1 MIKKILLVSAVLS
14 SSLFAASFEDNIKN
28 LIEKQ
33 THAKVK
39 IVSST
44 DLKDSKNLKVVV
56 VEIADGGAQRVPMFA
71 TSDGNTIIGLS
82 NIFFTASKADE
93 DIVSRVTHEAMAYN
107 ESGQKEAAGKLI
119 NALSPDQYITLKSSA
134 KNPKT
139 YFIVADP
146 NCGYCREELRN
157 VEDRLKTHNVNMVM
171 VGILG
176 EDSQKKAAY
185 LMDNVKSNM
194 SESDKLKNIRK
205 VFSSNFKAPAKIDV
219 SKVATTTES
228 LFKTGVIRGV
238 PYIYEVEK

>member
-1 MIKKILLVSAVLS
+1 MIKKILLASAVLS
-14 SSLFAASFEDNIKN
+14 SSVFAASFEDNVKN

-33 THAKVK
+33 TSAKVN
-39 IVSST
+39 IISSA
-44 DLKDSKNLKVVV
+44 DLKDSKNLKMVV
-56 VEIADGGAQRVPMFA
+56 VEIADGSAQRVPMFA

-93 DIVSRVTHEAMAYN
+93 DVVSKISDEVMAYN
-107 ESGQKEAAGKLI
+107 ENGQKEAAGKLI
-119 NALSPDQYITLKSSA
+119 KALSPDQYITLKSNA

-157 VEDRLKTHNVNMVM
+157 AEDKLKTHNINMII

-185 LMDNVKSNM
+185 LMDNIKSSM
-194 SESDKLKNIRK
+194 SESDKLKGIRE

-219 SKVATTTES
+219 SKVMKTTES

-238 PYIYEVEK
+238 PYIYEVE

>member
-1 MIKKILLVSAVLS
+1 MIKKILLASAVLS
-14 SSLFAASFEDNIKN
+14 SSVFAASFEDNVKN

-33 THAKVK
+33 TSAKVN
-39 IVSST
+39 IISSA
-44 DLKDSKNLKVVV
+44 DLKDSKNLKMVV
-56 VEIADGGAQRVPMFA
+56 VEIADGSAQRVPMFA

-93 DIVSRVTHEAMAYN
+93 DVVSKISDEVMAYN
-107 ESGQKEAAGKLI
+107 ENGQKEAAGKLI
-119 NALSPDQYITLKSSA
+119 KALSPDQYITLKSNA

-157 VEDRLKTHNVNMVM
+157 VEDKLKTHNINMII

-185 LMDNVKSNM
+185 LMDNIKSSM
-194 SESDKLKNIRK
+194 SESDKLKGIREG
-205 VFSSNFKAPAKIDV
+205 FSSNFKAQAKIDV
-219 SKVATTTES
+219 SKVMKTTES

-238 PYIYEVEK
+238 PYIYEVE

>member
-1 MIKKILLVSAVLS
+1 MKRIVLLALLS
-14 SSLFAASFEDNIKN
+14 SGLFAASFEDNVKN

-33 THAKVK
+33 ANAKVN
-39 IVSST
+39 IVNSI
-44 DLKDSKNLKVVV
+44 DLKDSKNLKIVI
-56 VEIADGGAQRVPMFA
+56 VEIAEGSSQRVPMFV

-93 DIVSRVTHEAMAYN
+93 DIVSKATAETMAYN
-107 ESGQKEAAGKLI
+107 ENASKAAAGKLI
-119 NALSPDQYITLKSSA
+119 DALREEQYITLKSSA

-157 VEDRLKTHNVNMVM
+157 VEDKLKTHNVNMVI

-185 LMDNVKSNM
+185 LVDKVKSNM
-194 SESDKLKNIRK
+194 SEKEKLNGIRE
-205 VFSSNFKAPAKIDV
+205 VFSANFKAPATIDTSKIE
-219 SKVATTTES
+219 ATTDS
-228 LFKTGVIRGV
+228 LFKTGVITGV
-238 PYIYEVEK
+238 PFIYEK

>member
-1 MIKKILLVSAVLS
+1 MIKKILLASAVLS
-14 SSLFAASFEDNIKN
+14 SSVFAASFEDNVKN

-33 THAKVK
+33 TSAKVN
-39 IVSST
+39 IISSA
-44 DLKDSKNLKVVV
+44 DLKDSKNLKMVV
-56 VEIADGGAQRVPMFA
+56 VEIADGSAQRVPMFA

-93 DIVSRVTHEAMAYN
+93 DVVSKISDEVMAYN
-107 ESGQKEAAGKLI
+107 ENGQKEAAGKLI
-119 NALSPDQYITLKSSA
+119 KALSPDQYITLKSNA

-157 VEDRLKTHNVNMVM
+157 VEDKLKTHNINMII

-185 LMDNVKSNM
+185 LMDNIKSSM
-194 SESDKLKNIRK
+194 SESDKLKGIRE
-205 VFSSNFKAPAKIDV
+205 VFSSNFKAPTKIDV
-219 SKVATTTES
+219 SKVMKTTES

-238 PYIYEVEK
+238 PYIYEVE

>member
-14 SSLFAASFEDNIKN
+14 SSVFAASFEDNVKN

-33 THAKVK
+33 TSAKVN
-39 IVSST
+39 IISSA
-44 DLKDSKNLKVVV
+44 DLKDSKNLKMVV
-56 VEIADGGAQRVPMFA
+56 VEIADGSAQRVPMFA

-93 DIVSRVTHEAMAYN
+93 DVVSKISDEVMAYN
-107 ESGQKEAAGKLI
+107 ENGQKEAAGKLI
-119 NALSPDQYITLKSSA
+119 KALSPDQYITLKSNA

-157 VEDRLKTHNVNMVM
+157 VEDKLKTHNINMII

-185 LMDNVKSNM
+185 LMDNIKSSM
-194 SESDKLKNIRK
+194 SESDKLKGIR
-205 VFSSNFKAPAKIDV
+205 
-219 SKVATTTES
+219 TC
-228 LFKTGVIRGV
+228 
-238 PYIYEVEK
+238 

>member
-1 MIKKILLVSAVLS
+1 MIKKILLVSAMLL
-14 SSLFAASFEDNIKN
+14 SSLFASSFEDNVKN

-33 THAKVK
+33 TSTKVN
-39 IVSST
+39 IINSV
-44 DLKDSKNLKVVV
+44 DLKDSKNLKMVI
-56 VEIADGGAQRVPMFA
+56 VEIADGNAQRIPMFA

-93 DIVSRVTHEAMAYN
+93 DIVSKAADEAMAYN
-107 ESGQKEAAGKLI
+107 ENGQKEAAGKLI
-119 NALSPDQYITLKSSA
+119 KALSSDQYITLKTNA

-157 VEDRLKTHNVNMVM
+157 IEDKLKTHNVNIVP

-185 LMDNVKSNM
+185 LMDNVKSSM
-194 SESDKLKNIRK
+194 SESDKLKGIRE
-205 VFSSNFKAPAKIDV
+205 VFSPNFKAPEKIDV
-219 SKVATTTES
+219 SKISKTTES
-228 LFKTGVIRGV
+228 LFKTGIIRGV
-238 PYIYEVEK
+238 PYIYEAE

>member
-14 SSLFAASFEDNIKN
+14 SSVFAASFEDNVKN

-33 THAKVK
+33 TSAKVN
-39 IVSST
+39 IISSA
-44 DLKDSKNLKVVV
+44 DLKDSKNLKMVV
-56 VEIADGGAQRVPMFA
+56 VEIADGSAQRVPMFA

-93 DIVSRVTHEAMAYN
+93 DVVSKISDEVMAYN
-107 ESGQKEAAGKLI
+107 ENGQKEAAGKLI
-119 NALSPDQYITLKSSA
+119 KALSPDQYITLKSNA

-157 VEDRLKTHNVNMVM
+157 VEDKLKTHNINMII

-185 LMDNVKSNM
+185 LMDNIKSSM
-194 SESDKLKNIRK
+194 SESDKLKGIRE

-219 SKVATTTES
+219 SKVMKTAES

-238 PYIYEVEK
+238 PYIYEVE

>member
-1 MIKKILLVSAVLS
+1 MIKNILLVSTVLS
-14 SSLFAASFEDNIKN
+14 SSLFAASFEDNVKN

-33 THAKVK
+33 TSAKVN
-39 IVSST
+39 IVNSV
-44 DLKDSKNLKVVV
+44 DLKDSKNLKIVVI
-56 VEIADGGAQRVPMFA
+56 EIADGSAQRVPMFA
-71 TSDGNTIIGLS
+71 TSDGNTVIGLS
-82 NIFFTASKADE
+82 NLFFTASKADE
-93 DIVSRVTHEAMAYN
+93 DIVSKVSDETMAYN

-119 NALSPDQYITLKSSA
+119 KALSPDQYITLKSNA

-157 VEDRLKTHNVNMVM
+157 VEDKLKTHNVNMII

-185 LMDNVKSNM
+185 LMDNVKSDM
-194 SESDKLKNIRK
+194 SESAKLKGIRE
-205 VFSSNFKAPAKIDV
+205 VFSSNFKAPSKIDI
-219 SKVATTTES
+219 SKVAKTTES

-238 PYIYEVEK
+238 PYIYEVE